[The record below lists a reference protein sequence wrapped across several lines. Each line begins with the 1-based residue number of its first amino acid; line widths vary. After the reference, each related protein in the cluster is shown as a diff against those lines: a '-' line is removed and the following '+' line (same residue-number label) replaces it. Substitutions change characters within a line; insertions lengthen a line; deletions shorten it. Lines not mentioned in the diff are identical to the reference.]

1 MGGIEDSMVEN
12 IKDCERIHLFRDI
25 SREEIEKMFRCSK
38 TVERSFE
45 DGSYVFRQGETPK
58 NLFLILEGS
67 VMISKDFASGK
78 RDVLFVVGQGDV
90 FGEMY
95 LFADAR
101 TYWYDAIAQEKVKL
115 LEIPWEFF
123 YCFCSNAC
131 EHHRMITKNMLEIQ
145 SEKNF
150 AMTRKLHLLSGT
162 TLRERIALWLNE
174 QVDDNSAGT
183 HIVRLAMNREE
194 LADYLGTTRPSLS
207 RELMKMQQEQ
217 LIETDR
223 NTIKIVDRDALE
235 ALY

>member
-1 MGGIEDSMVEN
+1 MVEN

-101 TYWYDAIAQEKVKL
+101 TYWYDAIAQGKVKL

-223 NTIKIVDRDALE
+223 TTIKIVDRDALE

>member
-25 SREEIEKMFRCSK
+25 SREEIEKMFRCSR
-38 TVERSFE
+38 TAERSFE

-95 LFADAR
+95 LFADAK
-101 TYWYDAIAQEKVKL
+101 TYWYDAIAQGKVKL

-162 TLRERIALWLNE
+162 TLRERIALWLTE
-174 QVDDNSAGT
+174 QADDSSAGT

-217 LIETDR
+217 LIEADK

>member
-1 MGGIEDSMVEN
+1 MVED

-101 TYWYDAIAQEKVKL
+101 TYWYDAIAQGKVKL

>member
-1 MGGIEDSMVEN
+1 MVEN

-162 TLRERIALWLNE
+162 TLRERIALWLTE
-174 QVDDNSAGT
+174 QADANSAGT

>member
-1 MGGIEDSMVEN
+1 MVEN

-101 TYWYDAIAQEKVKL
+101 TYWYDAIAQGKVKL

-123 YCFCSNAC
+123 LLFLQQRLRTSPYDHQKYVGNTVGKKFCDDQKAPSAVGDNA
-131 EHHRMITKNMLEIQ
+131 
-145 SEKNF
+145 
-150 AMTRKLHLLSGT
+150 A
-162 TLRERIALWLNE
+162 
-174 QVDDNSAGT
+174 
-183 HIVRLAMNREE
+183 
-194 LADYLGTTRPSLS
+194 
-207 RELMKMQQEQ
+207 
-217 LIETDR
+217 
-223 NTIKIVDRDALE
+223 
-235 ALY
+235 

>member
-1 MGGIEDSMVEN
+1 MVEN
-12 IKDCERIHLFRDI
+12 IKDCDQIHLFRDI

-45 DGSYVFRQGETPK
+45 DGSYVFRQGETPR
-58 NLFLILEGS
+58 NLFLVIEGS

-78 RDVLFVVGQGDV
+78 RDVLFMIGQGDV
-90 FGEMY
+90 FGEMF
-95 LFADAR
+95 LFADAKA
-101 TYWYDAIAQEKVKL
+101 YWYDAIAQGKVKV

-150 AMTRKLHLLSGT
+150 TMTRKLHLLSGT
-162 TLRERIALWLNE
+162 TLRERIALWLIE
-174 QVDDNSAGT
+174 QMDSGCADADT
-183 HIVRLAMNREE
+183 VRLSMNREE

-217 LIETDR
+217 LIETDK
-223 NTIKIVDRDALE
+223 NTIRIVNRDVLE
-235 ALY
+235 TLY

>member
-1 MGGIEDSMVEN
+1 MVEN

-101 TYWYDAIAQEKVKL
+101 TYWYDAIAQGKVKL

-174 QVDDNSAGT
+174 QADANSAGT

>member
-1 MGGIEDSMVEN
+1 MVEN

-101 TYWYDAIAQEKVKL
+101 TYWYDAIAQGKVKL

>member
-1 MGGIEDSMVEN
+1 MVEI
-12 IKDCERIHLFRDI
+12 IKDCDRIHLFRNI
-25 SREEIEKMFRCSK
+25 SKEEIEKMFRCSK

-58 NLFLILEGS
+58 NLFLVLEGT

-78 RDVLFVVGQGDV
+78 RDVLFMVGQGDV
-90 FGEMY
+90 FGEMF
-95 LFADAR
+95 LFADAK
-101 TYWYDAIAQEKVKL
+101 TYWYDAITQGKVSV

-131 EHHRMITKNMLEIQ
+131 EHHRMITRNMLEIQ

-150 AMTRKLHLLSGT
+150 TMTRKLHLLSGT
-162 TLRERIALWLNE
+162 TLRERIALWLLE
-174 QVDDNSAGT
+174 QTVDGRTDIIKLN
-183 HIVRLAMNREE
+183 MNREE

-217 LIETDR
+217 LIEVDK
-223 NTIKIVDRDALE
+223 NMIKILDRDVLDM
-235 ALY
+235 LY

>member
-1 MGGIEDSMVEN
+1 MVEN

-95 LFADAR
+95 LF
-101 TYWYDAIAQEKVKL
+101 
-115 LEIPWEFF
+115 EIGRAS
-123 YCFCSNAC
+123 C
-131 EHHRMITKNMLEIQ
+131 
-145 SEKNF
+145 
-150 AMTRKLHLLSGT
+150 
-162 TLRERIALWLNE
+162 RERVYPL
-174 QVDDNSAGT
+174 V
-183 HIVRLAMNREE
+183 
-194 LADYLGTTRPSLS
+194 
-207 RELMKMQQEQ
+207 
-217 LIETDR
+217 
-223 NTIKIVDRDALE
+223 
-235 ALY
+235 

>member
-1 MGGIEDSMVEN
+1 MVEN

-45 DGSYVFRQGETPK
+45 DGSYVFRKGETPK

-101 TYWYDAIAQEKVKL
+101 TYWYDAIAQGKVKL

>member
-1 MGGIEDSMVEN
+1 MVEN

-162 TLRERIALWLNE
+162 TLRERIALWLTE
-174 QVDDNSAGT
+174 QADADSAGT